1 MPHSA
6 VEGGSSSAMPSS
18 MPQNRTWHI
27 MHPVRGQ
34 IRLAMCLSGLSVLSG
49 IAFLL
54 FLAWS
59 IQLLIVQPASWPLL
73 TMVGAVL
80 CLCASYLLRLLAF
93 NQSHYA
99 AFRLENQIR
108 SALAEQLARIPLGEV
123 QRLGTGSL
131 AKIVQDDVKA
141 LHLFVADSTPLYARA
156 FVAPLC
162 TGALLFWLDWRL
174 ALAALLVLVIGAGM
188 LRLAMRN
195 AGEINQ
201 RYNHAREEVSTA
213 VIEFVQAMPVVR
225 TFDTGASTFGRYQ
238 QALENYLD
246 VLTRWYQQAGFS
258 ARFSFA
264 VLNPLPTLLVLCWV
278 AYGFYYAGELDFSL
292 WVAVLLLGNGMAEA
306 VMPMMALNH
315 MVAKTRLSISRI
327 QDVLA
332 LSPLP
337 ETESDALPA
346 DASVSFEQVSFRYDQ
361 HVSDWVLEDVSFQ
374 VPAGSVTALVGASGA
389 GKTTVARL
397 IPRFWDV
404 TAGRILIGGVDIRQ
418 MKTATLMQQVSFVFQ
433 EPFLFADTIAN
444 NIRLGLPEKS
454 MEEVIA
460 AATAAQAHDFIM
472 ALPQG
477 YDTLA
482 GERGQFLSGGQ
493 RQRIAIARALLHNRP
508 ILVLDEPTA
517 FADPENEAALL
528 AALGVLMQGKTVI
541 MVAHRLSTIR
551 DADQIV
557 VFDRGRLSES
567 GRHDVLLAAQ
577 GRYSELWRHYEQAQ
591 NWALGNAPYSTS
603 SSNGQSGDRA

>member
-1 MPHSA
+1 
-6 VEGGSSSAMPSS
+6 
-18 MPQNRTWHI
+18 

-34 IRLAMCLSGLSVLSG
+34 IRLAMCLSGLSVLAG

-54 FLAWS
+54 FLAWG
-59 IQLLIVQPASWPLL
+59 IRLLILQPASWPLL
-73 TMVGAVL
+73 TIVGAVL
-80 CLCASYLLRLLAF
+80 CLSASYLLRLLAF
-93 NQSHYA
+93 DQSHYA

-108 SALAEQLARIPLGEV
+108 IALAEQLARIPLGEV
-123 QRLGTGSL
+123 RRLGTGSL

-174 ALAALLVLVIGAGM
+174 ALAALLVLLVGAAV
-188 LRLAMRN
+188 LTLAMRD
-195 AGEINQ
+195 AGEMNQ
-201 RYNHAREEVSTA
+201 RYNQAREAVSTA

-238 QALENYLD
+238 QALEHYLD

-264 VLNPLPTLLVLCWV
+264 ILNPLPTLLVLCWV
-278 AYGFYYAGELDFSL
+278 AYGFYHSGDLDFSL

-306 VMPMMALNH
+306 IMPMMALNH

-337 ETESDALPA
+337 EAENDALPA
-346 DASVSFEQVSFRYDQ
+346 DASVSFEQVSFRYDR
-361 HVSDWVLEDVSFQ
+361 HVSNWVLEDVSFQ

-433 EPFLFADTIAN
+433 ESFLFADTIAN
-444 NIRLGLPEKS
+444 NIRLGVPEKS
-454 MEEVIA
+454 MDEVIA

-477 YDTLA
+477 YDTPA

-528 AALGVLMQGKTVI
+528 AALGVLMRGKTVI

-567 GRHDVLLAAQ
+567 GRHDALLVAQ

-591 NWALGNAPYSTS
+591 NWALGGAS
-603 SSNGQSGDRA
+603 SVNGQAGERA

>member
-1 MPHSA
+1 
-6 VEGGSSSAMPSS
+6 
-18 MPQNRTWHI
+18 

-34 IRLAMCLSGLSVLSG
+34 IRLAMCLSGLSVLAG

-174 ALAALLVLVIGAGM
+174 ALAALLVLVIGAVVLM
-188 LRLAMRN
+188 LAMRN
-195 AGEINQ
+195 AGEMNQ

-278 AYGFYYAGELDFSL
+278 AYGFYHAGELDFSL

-337 ETESDALPA
+337 EAESDALPA

-361 HVSDWVLEDVSFQ
+361 HASDWVLEEVSFQ

-433 EPFLFADTIAN
+433 ESFLFADTIAN

-454 MEEVIA
+454 MEEVIV

-477 YDTLA
+477 YDTLV

-528 AALGVLMQGKTVI
+528 AALGVLMRGKTVI

-567 GRHDVLLAAQ
+567 GRHEVLLAAQ

-591 NWALGNAPYSTS
+591 NWALGSAPCSTV
-603 SSNGQSGDRA
+603 SSNGRSGDRG

>member
-1 MPHSA
+1 
-6 VEGGSSSAMPSS
+6 
-18 MPQNRTWHI
+18 

-34 IRLAMCLSGLSVLSG
+34 IRLAMCLSGLSVLAG

-73 TMVGAVL
+73 AMSGAVL

-108 SALAEQLARIPLGEV
+108 RALAEQLARIPLGEA

-156 FVAPLC
+156 VVAPLC
-162 TGALLFWLDWRL
+162 TCVLLFWLDWRL
-174 ALAALLVLVIGAGM
+174 ALAALLVLVIGAVVLM
-188 LRLAMRN
+188 LAMRN
-195 AGEINQ
+195 AGEMNQ
-201 RYNHAREEVSTA
+201 RYNQAREEVSTA

-278 AYGFYYAGELDFSL
+278 TYGFYHSGEFDFSL

-337 ETESDALPA
+337 EAESDVLPA
-346 DASVSFEQVSFRYDQ
+346 DASVSVEQVSFRYDR
-361 HVSDWVLEDVSFQ
+361 HASDWVLEDVSFQ

-418 MKTATLMQQVSFVFQ
+418 MKTATLMKQVSFVFQ
-433 EPFLFADTIAN
+433 ESFLFADTIAN

-454 MEEVIA
+454 MEEVVA

-567 GRHDVLLAAQ
+567 GRHDALLAAQ
-577 GRYSELWRHYEQAQ
+577 GRYSDLWRHYEQAQ
-591 NWALGNAPYSTS
+591 NWALGSASCSTP
-603 SSNGQSGDRA
+603 SSNGPSGERA

>member
-1 MPHSA
+1 
-6 VEGGSSSAMPSS
+6 
-18 MPQNRTWHI
+18 

-34 IRLAMCLSGLSVLSG
+34 IRLAMCLSGLSVLAG

-73 TMVGAVL
+73 TMSGAVL

-108 SALAEQLARIPLGEV
+108 SALAEQLARIPLGEA

-156 FVAPLC
+156 IVAPLC

-174 ALAALLVLVIGAGM
+174 ALAALLVLVIGAVVLM
-188 LRLAMRN
+188 LAMRN
-195 AGEINQ
+195 AGEMNQ
-201 RYNHAREEVSTA
+201 RYNQAREEVSTA

-278 AYGFYYAGELDFSL
+278 AYGFYHSGELDFSL

-306 VMPMMALNH
+306 VMPMMVLNH

-337 ETESDALPA
+337 EAESDALPA
-346 DASVSFEQVSFRYDQ
+346 DASVSFEQVSFRYDR
-361 HVSDWVLEDVSFQ
+361 HASDWVLEDVSFQ
-374 VPAGSVTALVGASGA
+374 VPTGSVTALVGASGA

-404 TAGRILIGGVDIRQ
+404 TVGRILIGGVDIRQ

-433 EPFLFADTIAN
+433 ESFLFADTLAN

-567 GRHDVLLAAQ
+567 GRHDTLLAAQ
-577 GRYSELWRHYEQAQ
+577 GRYSDLWRHYEQAQ
-591 NWALGNAPYSTS
+591 NWALGSASCSTP
-603 SSNGQSGDRA
+603 SSNGPSGERA

>member
-1 MPHSA
+1 
-6 VEGGSSSAMPSS
+6 
-18 MPQNRTWHI
+18 

-34 IRLAMCLSGLSVLSG
+34 IRLAMCLSGLSVLAG
-49 IAFLL
+49 IAFLI

-108 SALAEQLARIPLGEV
+108 SALAEQLAQIPLGEV
-123 QRLGTGSL
+123 KRLGTGSL

-174 ALAALLVLVIGAGM
+174 ALAALLVLVIGAVVLM
-188 LRLAMRN
+188 LAMRN
-195 AGEINQ
+195 AGEMNQ
-201 RYNHAREEVSTA
+201 RYNQAREDVSTA

-278 AYGFYYAGELDFSL
+278 AYGFYHAGELDFSL

-337 ETESDALPA
+337 EAESDALPA

-361 HVSDWVLEDVSFQ
+361 HASDWVLEDVSFQ

-404 TAGRILIGGVDIRQ
+404 TTGRILIGSVDIRQ

-433 EPFLFADTIAN
+433 ESFLFADTIAN

-454 MEEVIA
+454 MEEVIT

-567 GRHDVLLAAQ
+567 GRHDALLAAQ

-591 NWALGNAPYSTS
+591 NWALGNAPCGTS
-603 SSNGQSGDRA
+603 SSNGRSGDRA

>member
-1 MPHSA
+1 
-6 VEGGSSSAMPSS
+6 
-18 MPQNRTWHI
+18 

-34 IRLAMCLSGLSVLSG
+34 IRLAMCLSGLSVLAG

-59 IQLLIVQPASWPLL
+59 IRLLILQPASWPLL

-80 CLCASYLLRLLAF
+80 CLSASYLLRLLAF
-93 NQSHYA
+93 DQSHYA

-108 SALAEQLARIPLGEV
+108 ITLAEQLARIPLGEV
-123 QRLGTGSL
+123 RRLGTGSL

-174 ALAALLVLVIGAGM
+174 ALAALLVLLVGAVV
-188 LRLAMRN
+188 LTLAMRD
-195 AGEINQ
+195 AGEMNQ
-201 RYNHAREEVSTA
+201 RYNQAREAVSTA

-238 QALENYLD
+238 QALEHYLD

-264 VLNPLPTLLVLCWV
+264 ILNPLPTLLVLCWV
-278 AYGFYYAGELDFSL
+278 AYGFYHSGDLDFSL

-306 VMPMMALNH
+306 IMPMMALNH

-337 ETESDALPA
+337 EAENDALPA
-346 DASVSFEQVSFRYDQ
+346 DASVSFEQVSFRYDR

-374 VPAGSVTALVGASGA
+374 VSAGSVTALVGASGA

-433 EPFLFADTIAN
+433 ESFLFADTIAN
-444 NIRLGLPEKS
+444 NIRLGVPEKS
-454 MEEVIA
+454 MDEVIA

-477 YDTLA
+477 YDTPA

-528 AALGVLMQGKTVI
+528 AALGVLMRGKTVI

-567 GRHDVLLAAQ
+567 GRHDALLVAQ

-591 NWALGNAPYSTS
+591 NWALGGAS
-603 SSNGQSGDRA
+603 SVNGQAGERA

>member
-1 MPHSA
+1 
-6 VEGGSSSAMPSS
+6 
-18 MPQNRTWHI
+18 

-34 IRLAMCLSGLSVLSG
+34 IRLAMCLSGLSVLAG

-59 IQLLIVQPASWPLL
+59 IQLLLVQPASWPLL
-73 TMVGAVL
+73 TMVGALL

-162 TGALLFWLDWRL
+162 TGTLLFWLDWRL
-174 ALAALLVLVIGAGM
+174 ALAALLVLVIGAVVLM
-188 LRLAMRN
+188 LAMRN
-195 AGEINQ
+195 AGEMNQ

-225 TFDTGASTFGRYQ
+225 TFDTGTSTFGRYQ

-246 VLTRWYQQAGFS
+246 VLTRWYQQAWFS

-278 AYGFYYAGELDFSL
+278 AYGFYHAGELDFSL

-361 HVSDWVLEDVSFQ
+361 HASDWVLEDVSFQ

-404 TAGRILIGGVDIRQ
+404 TVGRILIGGVDIRQ

-433 EPFLFADTIAN
+433 ESFLFADTIAN

-460 AATAAQAHDFIM
+460 AATAAQAHDFII

-528 AALGVLMQGKTVI
+528 AALGILMRGKTVI

-591 NWALGNAPYSTS
+591 NWALGNAPCSTS

>member
-1 MPHSA
+1 
-6 VEGGSSSAMPSS
+6 
-18 MPQNRTWHI
+18 

-34 IRLAMCLSGLSVLSG
+34 IRLAMCLSGLSVLAG

-73 TMVGAVL
+73 AMSGAVL

-108 SALAEQLARIPLGEV
+108 RALAEQLARIPLGEA

-156 FVAPLC
+156 VVAPLC
-162 TGALLFWLDWRL
+162 TCVLLFWLDWRL
-174 ALAALLVLVIGAGM
+174 ALAALLVLVIGAVVLM
-188 LRLAMRN
+188 LAMRN
-195 AGEINQ
+195 AGEMNQ
-201 RYNHAREEVSTA
+201 RYNQAREEVSTA

-278 AYGFYYAGELDFSL
+278 AYGFYHSGELDFSL

-337 ETESDALPA
+337 EAESDALPA
-346 DASVSFEQVSFRYDQ
+346 DASVSFEQVSFRYDW
-361 HVSDWVLEDVSFQ
+361 HASDWVLEDVSFQ
-374 VPAGSVTALVGASGA
+374 VQTGSVTALVGASGA

-418 MKTATLMQQVSFVFQ
+418 MKTATLMKQVSFVFQ
-433 EPFLFADTIAN
+433 ESFLFADTIAN

-454 MEEVIA
+454 MEEVVA

-557 VFDRGRLSES
+557 VFDRGQLSES
-567 GRHDVLLAAQ
+567 GRHDALLAAQ

-591 NWALGNAPYSTS
+591 NWALGSASP
-603 SSNGQSGDRA
+603 SNGPSGERA

>member
-1 MPHSA
+1 
-6 VEGGSSSAMPSS
+6 
-18 MPQNRTWHI
+18 

-34 IRLAMCLSGLSVLSG
+34 IRLAMCLSGLSVLAG

-59 IQLLIVQPASWPLL
+59 IQLLIVQSASWPLL
-73 TMVGAVL
+73 TMVGALL

-174 ALAALLVLVIGAGM
+174 ALAALLVLVIGAVVLM
-188 LRLAMRN
+188 LAMRN
-195 AGEINQ
+195 AGEMNQ

-361 HVSDWVLEDVSFQ
+361 HASDWVLEDVSFQ

-433 EPFLFADTIAN
+433 ESFLFADTIAN

-517 FADPENEAALL
+517 FADSENEAALL

-551 DADQIV
+551 DADQIM
-557 VFDRGRLSES
+557 VFDRGQLSES

>member
-1 MPHSA
+1 
-6 VEGGSSSAMPSS
+6 
-18 MPQNRTWHI
+18 

-34 IRLAMCLSGLSVLSG
+34 IRLAMCLSGLSVLAG

-73 TMVGAVL
+73 TMSGAIL

-108 SALAEQLARIPLGEV
+108 SALAEKLARIPLGEA

-156 FVAPLC
+156 VVAPLC

-174 ALAALLVLVIGAGM
+174 ALAALLVLVIGAVVLM
-188 LRLAMRN
+188 LAMRN
-195 AGEINQ
+195 AGEMNQ
-201 RYNHAREEVSTA
+201 RYNQAREEVSTA

-278 AYGFYYAGELDFSL
+278 TYGFYHSGEFDFSL

-337 ETESDALPA
+337 EAESDVLPA
-346 DASVSFEQVSFRYDQ
+346 DASVSVEQVSFRYDR
-361 HVSDWVLEDVSFQ
+361 HASDWVLEDVSFQ

-433 EPFLFADTIAN
+433 ESFLFADTIAN

-454 MEEVIA
+454 MEEVVA

-557 VFDRGRLSES
+557 VFDRGQLSES
-567 GRHDVLLAAQ
+567 GRHDALLAAQ

-591 NWALGNAPYSTS
+591 NWALGSASCSTP
-603 SSNGQSGDRA
+603 SSNGPSGDRA

>member
-1 MPHSA
+1 
-6 VEGGSSSAMPSS
+6 
-18 MPQNRTWHI
+18 

-34 IRLAMCLSGLSVLSG
+34 IRLAMCLSGLSVLAG

-59 IQLLIVQPASWPLL
+59 IQLLIVQSASWPLS
-73 TMVGAVL
+73 TMVGALL

-174 ALAALLVLVIGAGM
+174 ALAALLVLVIGAGVLM
-188 LRLAMRN
+188 LAMRN
-195 AGEINQ
+195 AGEMNQ

-361 HVSDWVLEDVSFQ
+361 HASDWVLEDVSFQ
-374 VPAGSVTALVGASGA
+374 VPVGSVTALVGASGA

-433 EPFLFADTIAN
+433 ESFLFADTIAN

-460 AATAAQAHDFIM
+460 AATAAQAHDFII

-528 AALGVLMQGKTVI
+528 AALGVLMRGKTVI

-591 NWALGNAPYSTS
+591 NWALGSAPCSTS
-603 SSNGQSGDRA
+603 SSNGRSGDRA

>member
-1 MPHSA
+1 
-6 VEGGSSSAMPSS
+6 
-18 MPQNRTWHI
+18 

-34 IRLAMCLSGLSVLSG
+34 IRLAMCLSGLSVLAG

-162 TGALLFWLDWRL
+162 TGTLLFWLDWRL
-174 ALAALLVLVIGAGM
+174 ALAALLVLVIGAGVLM
-188 LRLAMRN
+188 LAMRN
-195 AGEINQ
+195 AGEMNQ

-213 VIEFVQAMPVVR
+213 VIEFVQAMPVVC

-278 AYGFYYAGELDFSL
+278 AYGFYHAGELDFSL

-361 HVSDWVLEDVSFQ
+361 HASDWVLEDVSFQ
-374 VPAGSVTALVGASGA
+374 VPVGSVTALVGASGA

-433 EPFLFADTIAN
+433 ESFLFADSIAN

-567 GRHDVLLAAQ
+567 GRHDVLLVAQ

-591 NWALGNAPYSTS
+591 NWALGNAP
-603 SSNGQSGDRA
+603 SNGQSGERA

>member
-1 MPHSA
+1 
-6 VEGGSSSAMPSS
+6 
-18 MPQNRTWHI
+18 

-34 IRLAMCLSGLSVLSG
+34 IRLAMCLSGLSVLAG

-73 TMVGAVL
+73 TMVGALL

-174 ALAALLVLVIGAGM
+174 ALAALLVLVIGAVV

-195 AGEINQ
+195 AGEMNQ
-201 RYNHAREEVSTA
+201 RYNQAREEVSTA

-225 TFDTGASTFGRYQ
+225 SFDTGASTFGRYQ

-278 AYGFYYAGELDFSL
+278 AYGSYYAGELDFSL

-337 ETESDALPA
+337 EAESDALPA
-346 DASVSFEQVSFRYDQ
+346 DASVSFEQVGFRYDQ
-361 HVSDWVLEDVSFQ
+361 HASDWVLEDVSFQ

-389 GKTTVARL
+389 GKTSVARL

-433 EPFLFADTIAN
+433 ESFLFADSIAN

-460 AATAAQAHDFIM
+460 AATAAQAHHFII

-528 AALGVLMQGKTVI
+528 AALGILIRGKTVI

-591 NWALGNAPYSTS
+591 NWALGSAP
-603 SSNGQSGDRA
+603 SNGRSGDRA

>member
-6 VEGGSSSAMPSS
+6 VEGGSSAAAPPSR
-18 MPQNRTWHI
+18 PQNRAWHI
-27 MHPVRGQ
+27 MHPVRRQ
-34 IRLAMCLSGLSVLSG
+34 IRLAMCLSGLSVLAG

-80 CLCASYLLRLLAF
+80 CLSASYLLRLLAF

-174 ALAALLVLVIGAGM
+174 ALAALLVLIIGAVVLM
-188 LRLAMRN
+188 LAMRN
-195 AGEINQ
+195 AGEMNQ
-201 RYNHAREEVSTA
+201 RYNQAREEVSTA
-213 VIEFVQAMPVVR
+213 VIEFVQTMPVVR

-246 VLTRWYQQAGFS
+246 VLTHWYQQAGFS

-278 AYGFYYAGELDFSL
+278 AYGFYHASELDFSL

-337 ETESDALPA
+337 EAESDALPA
-346 DASVSFEQVSFRYDQ
+346 DASVSVEQVSFRYDR
-361 HVSDWVLEDVSFQ
+361 HASDWVLEDVSFQ

-433 EPFLFADTIAN
+433 ESFLFADTIAN

-454 MEEVIA
+454 MEEVIS

-567 GRHDVLLAAQ
+567 GRHDALLAAR
-577 GRYSELWRHYEQAQ
+577 GRYSALWRHYEQAQ
-591 NWALGNAPYSTS
+591 NWALGSAPCSTL

>member
-1 MPHSA
+1 
-6 VEGGSSSAMPSS
+6 
-18 MPQNRTWHI
+18 

-34 IRLAMCLSGLSVLSG
+34 IRLAMCLSGLSVLAG

-73 TMVGAVL
+73 TMSGAVL

-108 SALAEQLARIPLGEV
+108 SALAEQLARIPLGEA
-123 QRLGTGSL
+123 QHLGTGSL

-156 FVAPLC
+156 VVAPLC

-174 ALAALLVLVIGAGM
+174 ALAALLVLVIGAVVLM
-188 LRLAMRN
+188 LAMRN
-195 AGEINQ
+195 AGEMNQ
-201 RYNHAREEVSTA
+201 RYNQAREEVSTA

-278 AYGFYYAGELDFSL
+278 AYGFYHAGELDFSL

-337 ETESDALPA
+337 EAESDALPA
-346 DASVSFEQVSFRYDQ
+346 DASVSFEQVSFRYDR
-361 HVSDWVLEDVSFQ
+361 HASDWVLEDVSFQ

-404 TAGRILIGGVDIRQ
+404 TAGRILIGSVDIRQ

-433 EPFLFADTIAN
+433 ESFLFADTIAN

-454 MEEVIA
+454 MEEVVA

-567 GRHDVLLAAQ
+567 GRHDALLAAQ

-591 NWALGNAPYSTS
+591 NWALGSAPCSTS

>member
-6 VEGGSSSAMPSS
+6 VDSDSSAATSPST
-18 MPQNRTWHI
+18 PQRRAWQI

-34 IRLAMCLSGLSVLSG
+34 IRLAMFLSGLSVLAG

-54 FLAWS
+54 SLAWS
-59 IQLLIVQPASWPLL
+59 IQLLIVQPASWPRIP
-73 TMVGAVL
+73 MGGAVL
-80 CLCASYLLRLLAF
+80 CLCASYLLRLQAF

-108 SALAEQLARIPLGEV
+108 SALAERLACIPLGEV

-131 AKIVQDDVKA
+131 VKIVQDDVKA

-174 ALAALLVLVIGAGM
+174 ALAALLVLVVGAVVLM
-188 LRLAMRN
+188 LAMRH
-195 AGEINQ
+195 AGEMNQ
-201 RYNHAREEVSTA
+201 RYNQAREQVSAA

-238 QALENYLD
+238 LALENYLD

-264 VLNPLPTLLVLCWV
+264 VLNPLPTLLALCWV
-278 AYGFYYAGELDFSL
+278 AFGFYSHGSLDFGL

-315 MVAKTRLSISRI
+315 MVAKTRLSIARI

-332 LSPLP
+332 LPSLP
-337 ETESDALPA
+337 ETDSDAFPI
-346 DASVSFEQVSFRYDQ
+346 DASVHFEQVNFRYDRYA
-361 HVSDWVLEDVSFQ
+361 SDGVLEDVSFQ
-374 VPAGSVTALVGASGA
+374 VPAGSVTALVGSSGA

-418 MKTATLMQQVSFVFQ
+418 MKTETLMQQVSFVFQ
-433 EPFLFADTIAN
+433 ESFLFADTLAN
-444 NIRLGLPEKS
+444 NIRLGLPEKT
-454 MEEVIA
+454 MDEVIA

-472 ALPQG
+472 ALPHG

-528 AALGVLMQGKTVI
+528 AALGILMRGRTVI
-541 MVAHRLSTIR
+541 MIAHRLSTIR
-551 DADQIV
+551 DADQIL

-567 GRHDVLLAAQ
+567 GQHDALLAAQ

-591 NWALGNAPYSTS
+591 SWALGSVPPS
-603 SSNGQSGDRA
+603 SGQAGERV

>member
-1 MPHSA
+1 MY
-6 VEGGSSSAMPSS
+6 
-18 MPQNRTWHI
+18 
-27 MHPVRGQ
+27 PVRGQ
-34 IRLAMCLSGLSVLSG
+34 IRLAMCLSGLSVLAG

-54 FLAWS
+54 SLAWS
-59 IQLLIVQPASWPLL
+59 VQLLILQPASWPLRP
-73 TMVGAVL
+73 MSGAVL
-80 CLCASYLLRLLAF
+80 CLTVSYLLRLLAF
-93 NQSHYA
+93 NHSHYA

-108 SALAEQLARIPLGEV
+108 NALAEQLARIPLGEV

-131 AKIVQDDVKA
+131 AKILHDDVKA

-174 ALAALLVLVIGAGM
+174 ALAALLVLAIGAVVLM
-188 LRLAMRN
+188 LAMRD
-195 AGEINQ
+195 AGEMNQ
-201 RYNHAREEVSTA
+201 RYNQAREEVSTA

-225 TFDTGASTFGRYQ
+225 TFDTGAATFGRYQ

-246 VLTRWYQQAGFS
+246 VLTRWYRQAGFS

-264 VLNPLPTLLVLCWV
+264 VLNPLPTLLALCWV
-278 AYGFYYAGELDFSL
+278 AYSFYNHDRLDFGL
-292 WVAVLLLGNGMAEA
+292 WVGVLLLGNGMAEA

-332 LSPLP
+332 LPPLP
-337 ETESDALPA
+337 EAENDALPT
-346 DASVSFEQVSFRYDQ
+346 DASVCFEQVSFRYDRLA
-361 HVSDWVLEDVSFQ
+361 SDWVLEDVSFQ

-433 EPFLFADTIAN
+433 ESFLFADTLAN

-454 MEEVIA
+454 MDEVIA

-557 VFDRGRLSES
+557 VFDHGRLSES
-567 GRHDVLLAAQ
+567 GQHDVLLTAQ

-591 NWALGNAPYSTS
+591 QWALGGASPRI
-603 SSNGQSGDRA
+603 GQSEERT

>member
-1 MPHSA
+1 
-6 VEGGSSSAMPSS
+6 
-18 MPQNRTWHI
+18 

-34 IRLAMCLSGLSVLSG
+34 IRLAMCLSGLSVLAG

-59 IQLLIVQPASWPLL
+59 IRLLILQPASWPLL

-80 CLCASYLLRLLAF
+80 CLSASYLLRLLAF
-93 NQSHYA
+93 DQSHYA

-108 SALAEQLARIPLGEV
+108 ITLAEQLARIPLGEV
-123 QRLGTGSL
+123 RRLGTGSL

-174 ALAALLVLVIGAGM
+174 ALAALLVLLVGAVV
-188 LRLAMRN
+188 LTLAMRD
-195 AGEINQ
+195 AGEMNQ
-201 RYNHAREEVSTA
+201 RYNQAREAVSTA

-238 QALENYLD
+238 QALEHYLD

-264 VLNPLPTLLVLCWV
+264 ILNPLPTLLVLCWV
-278 AYGFYYAGELDFSL
+278 AYGFYHSGDLDFSL

-306 VMPMMALNH
+306 IMPMMALNH

-337 ETESDALPA
+337 EAENDALPV
-346 DASVSFEQVSFRYDQ
+346 DASVSFEQVSFRYDR

-433 EPFLFADTIAN
+433 ESFLFADTIAN
-444 NIRLGLPEKS
+444 NIRLGVPEKS
-454 MEEVIA
+454 MDEVIA
-460 AATAAQAHDFIM
+460 AATAAQAHDFIV

-477 YDTLA
+477 YDTPV

-528 AALGVLMQGKTVI
+528 AALGVLMRGKTVI

-567 GRHDVLLAAQ
+567 GRHDALLVAQ

-591 NWALGNAPYSTS
+591 NWALGGAS
-603 SSNGQSGDRA
+603 SVNGQAGERA

>member
-1 MPHSA
+1 
-6 VEGGSSSAMPSS
+6 
-18 MPQNRTWHI
+18 

-34 IRLAMCLSGLSVLSG
+34 IRLAMCLSGLSVLAG

-73 TMVGAVL
+73 TIVGALL

-174 ALAALLVLVIGAGM
+174 ALAALLVLVIGAVV

-195 AGEINQ
+195 AGEMNQ
-201 RYNHAREEVSTA
+201 RYNQAREDVSTA

-278 AYGFYYAGELDFSL
+278 AYGFYHAGELDFSL

-337 ETESDALPA
+337 EAESDALPA
-346 DASVSFEQVSFRYDQ
+346 DASVSVEQVSFRYDQ
-361 HVSDWVLEDVSFQ
+361 HASDWVLEDVSFQ

-404 TAGRILIGGVDIRQ
+404 TAGCILIGGVDIRQ

-433 EPFLFADTIAN
+433 ESFLFADTIAN

-454 MEEVIA
+454 MEEVVA

-591 NWALGNAPYSTS
+591 NWALGHAPCSTS
-603 SSNGQSGDRA
+603 LSNGQSGDRA

>member
-1 MPHSA
+1 
-6 VEGGSSSAMPSS
+6 
-18 MPQNRTWHI
+18 

-34 IRLAMCLSGLSVLSG
+34 IRLAMCLSGLSVLAG

-73 TMVGAVL
+73 TMSGAIL

-108 SALAEQLARIPLGEV
+108 SALAEKLARIPLGEA

-156 FVAPLC
+156 VVAPLC
-162 TGALLFWLDWRL
+162 TCVLLFWLDWRL
-174 ALAALLVLVIGAGM
+174 ALAALLVLVIGAVVLM
-188 LRLAMRN
+188 LAMRN
-195 AGEINQ
+195 AGEMNQ
-201 RYNHAREEVSTA
+201 RYNQAREEVSTA

-278 AYGFYYAGELDFSL
+278 AYGFYHSGELDFSL

-337 ETESDALPA
+337 EAESDALPA
-346 DASVSFEQVSFRYDQ
+346 DASVSFEQVSFRYDW
-361 HVSDWVLEDVSFQ
+361 HASDWVLEDVSFQ
-374 VPAGSVTALVGASGA
+374 VQTGSVTALVGASGA

-418 MKTATLMQQVSFVFQ
+418 MKTATLMKQVSFVFQ
-433 EPFLFADTIAN
+433 ESFLFADTIAN

-454 MEEVIA
+454 MEEVVA

-567 GRHDVLLAAQ
+567 GRHDALLAAQ
-577 GRYSELWRHYEQAQ
+577 GRYSDLWRHYEQAQ
-591 NWALGNAPYSTS
+591 NWALGSASCSTP
-603 SSNGQSGDRA
+603 SSNGPSGERA

>member
-1 MPHSA
+1 
-6 VEGGSSSAMPSS
+6 
-18 MPQNRTWHI
+18 

-34 IRLAMCLSGLSVLSG
+34 IRLAMCLSGLSVLAG

-54 FLAWS
+54 FLAWG
-59 IQLLIVQPASWPLL
+59 IRLLILQPASWPLL

-80 CLCASYLLRLLAF
+80 CLSASYLLRLLAF
-93 NQSHYA
+93 DQSHYA

-108 SALAEQLARIPLGEV
+108 IALAEQLARIPLGEV
-123 QRLGTGSL
+123 RRLGTGSL

-174 ALAALLVLVIGAGM
+174 ALAALLVLLVGAAV
-188 LRLAMRN
+188 LTLAMRD
-195 AGEINQ
+195 AGEMNQ
-201 RYNHAREEVSTA
+201 RYNQAREAVSTA

-238 QALENYLD
+238 QSLEHYLD

-264 VLNPLPTLLVLCWV
+264 ILNPLPTLLVLCWV
-278 AYGFYYAGELDFSL
+278 AYGFYHSGDLDFSL

-306 VMPMMALNH
+306 IMPMMALNH

-337 ETESDALPA
+337 EAENDALPA
-346 DASVSFEQVSFRYDQ
+346 DASVSFEQVSFRYDR

-374 VPAGSVTALVGASGA
+374 VPAGSVTVLVGASGA

-433 EPFLFADTIAN
+433 ESFLFADTIAN
-444 NIRLGLPEKS
+444 NIRLGVPEKS
-454 MEEVIA
+454 MDEVIA

-477 YDTLA
+477 YDTPA

-493 RQRIAIARALLHNRP
+493 RQRIAIVRALLHNRP

-528 AALGVLMQGKTVI
+528 AALGVLMRGKTVI

-567 GRHDVLLAAQ
+567 GRHDALLAEQ

-591 NWALGNAPYSTS
+591 NWALGGAS
-603 SSNGQSGDRA
+603 SVNGQAGERA

>member
-1 MPHSA
+1 
-6 VEGGSSSAMPSS
+6 
-18 MPQNRTWHI
+18 

-34 IRLAMCLSGLSVLSG
+34 IRLAMCLSGLSVLAG

-73 TMVGAVL
+73 TMVGALL

-174 ALAALLVLVIGAGM
+174 ALAALLVLVIGAGV

-195 AGEINQ
+195 AGEMNQ

-374 VPAGSVTALVGASGA
+374 VPAGSVTALVGTSGA

-404 TAGRILIGGVDIRQ
+404 TVGRILIGGVDIRQ

-433 EPFLFADTIAN
+433 ESFLFADSIAN

-528 AALGVLMQGKTVI
+528 AALGILMRGKTVI

-591 NWALGNAPYSTS
+591 NWALGNAP
-603 SSNGQSGDRA
+603 SNGQSGERA

>member
-1 MPHSA
+1 
-6 VEGGSSSAMPSS
+6 
-18 MPQNRTWHI
+18 

-34 IRLAMCLSGLSVLSG
+34 IRLAMCLSGLSVLVG

-73 TMVGAVL
+73 TMSGAVL

-156 FVAPLC
+156 VVAPLC

-174 ALAALLVLVIGAGM
+174 ALAALLVLVIGAVVLM
-188 LRLAMRN
+188 LAMRN
-195 AGEINQ
+195 AGEMNQ
-201 RYNHAREEVSTA
+201 RYNQAREEVSTA

-278 AYGFYYAGELDFSL
+278 AYGFYHAGELDFSL

-337 ETESDALPA
+337 EAESDVLPA
-346 DASVSFEQVSFRYDQ
+346 DASVSVEQVSFRYDR
-361 HVSDWVLEDVSFQ
+361 HASDWVLEDISFQ
-374 VPAGSVTALVGASGA
+374 VSAGSVTALVGASGA

-433 EPFLFADTIAN
+433 ESFLFADTIAN

-454 MEEVIA
+454 MEEVVA

-567 GRHDVLLAAQ
+567 GRHDALLAAQ
-577 GRYSELWRHYEQAQ
+577 GRYSDLWRHYEQAQ
-591 NWALGNAPYSTS
+591 NWALGSAPCSTS
-603 SSNGQSGDRA
+603 SSNGPSGDRA

>member
-1 MPHSA
+1 
-6 VEGGSSSAMPSS
+6 
-18 MPQNRTWHI
+18 

-34 IRLAMCLSGLSVLSG
+34 IRLAMCLSGLSVLAG

-54 FLAWS
+54 FLAWG
-59 IQLLIVQPASWPLL
+59 IRLLILQPASWPLL

-80 CLCASYLLRLLAF
+80 CLSASYLLRLLAF
-93 NQSHYA
+93 DQSHYA
-99 AFRLENQIR
+99 AFLLENQIR
-108 SALAEQLARIPLGEV
+108 IALAEQLARIPLGEV
-123 QRLGTGSL
+123 RRLGTGSL

-162 TGALLFWLDWRL
+162 TGALLFWLGWRL
-174 ALAALLVLVIGAGM
+174 ALAALLVLLVGAVV
-188 LRLAMRN
+188 LTLAMRD
-195 AGEINQ
+195 AGEMNQ
-201 RYNHAREEVSTA
+201 RYNQAREAVSTA

-238 QALENYLD
+238 QALEHYLD

-264 VLNPLPTLLVLCWV
+264 ILNPLPTLLVLCWV
-278 AYGFYYAGELDFSL
+278 AYGFYHSGDLDFSL

-306 VMPMMALNH
+306 IMPMMALNH

-337 ETESDALPA
+337 EAENDALPV
-346 DASVSFEQVSFRYDQ
+346 DASVSFEQVSFRYDR

-433 EPFLFADTIAN
+433 ESFLFADTIAN
-444 NIRLGLPEKS
+444 NIRLGVPEKS
-454 MEEVIA
+454 MDEVIA

-477 YDTLA
+477 YDTPA

-528 AALGVLMQGKTVI
+528 AALGVLMRGKTVI

-557 VFDRGRLSES
+557 VFDCGRLSES
-567 GRHDVLLAAQ
+567 GRHDALLVAQ

-591 NWALGNAPYSTS
+591 NWALGGAS
-603 SSNGQSGDRA
+603 SVNGQAGERA

>member
-1 MPHSA
+1 
-6 VEGGSSSAMPSS
+6 
-18 MPQNRTWHI
+18 

-34 IRLAMCLSGLSVLSG
+34 IRLAMCLSGLSVLAG

-54 FLAWS
+54 FLAWG
-59 IQLLIVQPASWPLL
+59 IRLLILQPASWPLL

-80 CLCASYLLRLLAF
+80 CLSASYLLRLLAF
-93 NQSHYA
+93 DQSHYA

-108 SALAEQLARIPLGEV
+108 ITLAEQLARIPLGEV
-123 QRLGTGSL
+123 RRLGTGSL

-174 ALAALLVLVIGAGM
+174 ALAALLVLLVGAAV
-188 LRLAMRN
+188 LTLAMRD
-195 AGEINQ
+195 AGEMNQ
-201 RYNHAREEVSTA
+201 RYNLAREAVSTA

-238 QALENYLD
+238 QALEHYLD
-246 VLTRWYQQAGFS
+246 VLMRWYQQAGFS

-264 VLNPLPTLLVLCWV
+264 ILNPLPTLLVLCWV
-278 AYGFYYAGELDFSL
+278 AYGFYHSGDLDFSL

-306 VMPMMALNH
+306 IMPMMALNH

-337 ETESDALPA
+337 EAENDALPA
-346 DASVSFEQVSFRYDQ
+346 DASVSFEQVSFRYDR

-433 EPFLFADTIAN
+433 ESFLFADTIAN
-444 NIRLGLPEKS
+444 NIRLGVPEKS
-454 MEEVIA
+454 MDEVIA

-477 YDTLA
+477 YDTPA

-528 AALGVLMQGKTVI
+528 AALGVLMRGKTVI

-567 GRHDVLLAAQ
+567 GRHDALLVAQ

-591 NWALGNAPYSTS
+591 NWALGGAS
-603 SSNGQSGDRA
+603 SVNGQAGERA

>member
-1 MPHSA
+1 
-6 VEGGSSSAMPSS
+6 
-18 MPQNRTWHI
+18 

-34 IRLAMCLSGLSVLSG
+34 IRLAMCLSGLSVLAG

-54 FLAWS
+54 FLAWG
-59 IQLLIVQPASWPLL
+59 IRLLILQPASWPLL

-80 CLCASYLLRLLAF
+80 CLSASYLLRLLAF
-93 NQSHYA
+93 DQSHYA

-108 SALAEQLARIPLGEV
+108 ITLAEQLARIPLGEV
-123 QRLGTGSL
+123 RRLGTGSL

-174 ALAALLVLVIGAGM
+174 ALAALLVLLVGAVV
-188 LRLAMRN
+188 LTLAMRD
-195 AGEINQ
+195 AGEMNQ
-201 RYNHAREEVSTA
+201 RYNQAREAVSTA

-238 QALENYLD
+238 QALEHYLD
-246 VLTRWYQQAGFS
+246 VLTHWYQQAGFS

-264 VLNPLPTLLVLCWV
+264 ILNPLPTLLVLCWV
-278 AYGFYYAGELDFSL
+278 AYGFYHSGDLDFSL

-306 VMPMMALNH
+306 IMPMMALNH

-337 ETESDALPA
+337 EAENDALPA
-346 DASVSFEQVSFRYDQ
+346 DASVSFEQVSFRYDR

-433 EPFLFADTIAN
+433 ESFLFADTIAN
-444 NIRLGLPEKS
+444 NIRLGVPEKS
-454 MEEVIA
+454 MDEVIA
-460 AATAAQAHDFIM
+460 AATAAQAHDFIV

-477 YDTLA
+477 YDTPA

-528 AALGVLMQGKTVI
+528 AALGVLMRGKTVI

-567 GRHDVLLAAQ
+567 GRHDALLVAQ

-591 NWALGNAPYSTS
+591 NWALGGAS
-603 SSNGQSGDRA
+603 SVNGQAGERA

>member
-1 MPHSA
+1 
-6 VEGGSSSAMPSS
+6 
-18 MPQNRTWHI
+18 

-34 IRLAMCLSGLSVLSG
+34 IRLAMCLSGLSVLAG

-59 IQLLIVQPASWPLL
+59 IQLLVVQPASWPLL
-73 TMVGAVL
+73 AMSGAVL

-108 SALAEQLARIPLGEV
+108 SALAEKLARIPLGEA

-156 FVAPLC
+156 VVAPLC

-174 ALAALLVLVIGAGM
+174 ALAALLVLVIGAVVLM
-188 LRLAMRN
+188 LAMRN
-195 AGEINQ
+195 AGEMNQ
-201 RYNHAREEVSTA
+201 RYNQAREEVSTA

-278 AYGFYYAGELDFSL
+278 AYGFYHSGELDFSL

-337 ETESDALPA
+337 EAESDALPA
-346 DASVSFEQVSFRYDQ
+346 DASVSFEQVSFRYDR
-361 HVSDWVLEDVSFQ
+361 HASDWVLEDVSFQ
-374 VPAGSVTALVGASGA
+374 VPTGSVTALVGASGA

-404 TAGRILIGGVDIRQ
+404 TVGRILIGGVDIRQ

-433 EPFLFADTIAN
+433 ESFLFADTLAN

-493 RQRIAIARALLHNRP
+493 RQRIAIARSLLHNRP

-567 GRHDVLLAAQ
+567 GRHDALLAAQ
-577 GRYSELWRHYEQAQ
+577 GRYSDLWRHYEQAQ
-591 NWALGNAPYSTS
+591 NWALGSASCSTP
-603 SSNGQSGDRA
+603 SSNGPSGERA

>member
-1 MPHSA
+1 
-6 VEGGSSSAMPSS
+6 
-18 MPQNRTWHI
+18 

-34 IRLAMCLSGLSVLSG
+34 IRLAMCLSGLSVLAG

-73 TMVGAVL
+73 TMVGALL

-162 TGALLFWLDWRL
+162 TGTLLFWLDWRL
-174 ALAALLVLVIGAGM
+174 ALAALLVLVIGAVV
-188 LRLAMRN
+188 LILAMRN
-195 AGEINQ
+195 AGEMNQ

-278 AYGFYYAGELDFSL
+278 AYGFYCVGELDFSL

-361 HVSDWVLEDVSFQ
+361 HASDWVLEDVSFQ

-433 EPFLFADTIAN
+433 ESFLFADSIAN

-477 YDTLA
+477 YDTQA

-551 DADQIV
+551 DANQIV

-567 GRHDVLLAAQ
+567 GRHDVLLAAR

-591 NWALGNAPYSTS
+591 NWALGSAPCSTVP
-603 SSNGQSGDRA
+603 SNGRSGDRA

>member
-1 MPHSA
+1 
-6 VEGGSSSAMPSS
+6 
-18 MPQNRTWHI
+18 

-34 IRLAMCLSGLSVLSG
+34 IRLAMCLSGLSVLAG

-73 TMVGAVL
+73 AMSGAVL

-108 SALAEQLARIPLGEV
+108 RALAEQLARIPLGEA

-156 FVAPLC
+156 VVAPLC

-174 ALAALLVLVIGAGM
+174 ALAALLVLVIGAVVLM
-188 LRLAMRN
+188 LAMRN
-195 AGEINQ
+195 AGEMNQ
-201 RYNHAREEVSTA
+201 RYNQAREEVSTA

-278 AYGFYYAGELDFSL
+278 TYGFYHAGEFDFSL

-337 ETESDALPA
+337 EAESDALPA
-346 DASVSFEQVSFRYDQ
+346 DASVSVEQVSFRYDQ
-361 HVSDWVLEDVSFQ
+361 HASDWVLEDVSFQ

-404 TAGRILIGGVDIRQ
+404 TAGCILIGGVDIRQ

-433 EPFLFADTIAN
+433 ESFLFADTIAN

-454 MEEVIA
+454 MEEVVA

-591 NWALGNAPYSTS
+591 NWALGHAPCSTS
-603 SSNGQSGDRA
+603 LSNGQSGDRA

>member
-1 MPHSA
+1 
-6 VEGGSSSAMPSS
+6 
-18 MPQNRTWHI
+18 

-34 IRLAMCLSGLSVLSG
+34 IRLAMCLSGLSVLAG

-59 IQLLIVQPASWPLL
+59 IQLLIVQPASWPLS
-73 TMVGAVL
+73 TMVGALL

-162 TGALLFWLDWRL
+162 TGTLLFWLDWRL
-174 ALAALLVLVIGAGM
+174 ALAALLVLVIGAGVLM
-188 LRLAMRN
+188 LAMRN
-195 AGEINQ
+195 AGEMNQ

-278 AYGFYYAGELDFSL
+278 AYGFYHVGELDFSL
-292 WVAVLLLGNGMAEA
+292 WIAVLLLGNGMAEA

-361 HVSDWVLEDVSFQ
+361 HASDWVLEDVSFQ

-433 EPFLFADTIAN
+433 ESFLFADSIAN

-528 AALGVLMQGKTVI
+528 AALGVLMRGKTVI

-591 NWALGNAPYSTS
+591 NWALGSAPCSTS
-603 SSNGQSGDRA
+603 SSNGQSGERA

>member
-1 MPHSA
+1 
-6 VEGGSSSAMPSS
+6 
-18 MPQNRTWHI
+18 

-34 IRLAMCLSGLSVLSG
+34 IRLAMCLSGLSVLAG

-54 FLAWS
+54 SLAWS
-59 IQLLIVQPASWPLL
+59 IQLLILQPASWPLRP
-73 TMVGAVL
+73 MSGAVL
-80 CLCASYLLRLLAF
+80 CLTASYLLRLLAF
-93 NQSHYA
+93 NHSHYA

-131 AKIVQDDVKA
+131 AKILHDDVKA

-174 ALAALLVLVIGAGM
+174 ALAALLVLAIGSVVLM
-188 LRLAMRN
+188 LAMRD
-195 AGEINQ
+195 AGEMNQ
-201 RYNHAREEVSTA
+201 RYNQAREEVSTA

-225 TFDTGASTFGRYQ
+225 TFDTGAATFGRYQ

-246 VLTRWYQQAGFS
+246 VLTRWYRQAGFS

-264 VLNPLPTLLVLCWV
+264 VLNPLPTLLALCWV
-278 AYGFYYAGELDFSL
+278 AYSFYNHDRLDFGL
-292 WVAVLLLGNGMAEA
+292 WVGVLLLGNGMAEA

-332 LSPLP
+332 LPPLP
-337 ETESDALPA
+337 EAENDALPT
-346 DASVSFEQVSFRYDQ
+346 DASVCFEQVSFRYDRLA
-361 HVSDWVLEDVSFQ
+361 SDWVLEDVSFQ

-433 EPFLFADTIAN
+433 ESFLFADTLAN

-454 MEEVIA
+454 MDEVIA

-477 YDTLA
+477 YETLA

-557 VFDRGRLSES
+557 VFDHGRLSES
-567 GRHDVLLAAQ
+567 GQHDVLLTAQ

-591 NWALGNAPYSTS
+591 QWALGGASPRI
-603 SSNGQSGDRA
+603 GQSEERT

>member
-1 MPHSA
+1 
-6 VEGGSSSAMPSS
+6 
-18 MPQNRTWHI
+18 

-34 IRLAMCLSGLSVLSG
+34 IRLAMCLSGLSVLAG

-54 FLAWS
+54 FLAWG
-59 IQLLIVQPASWPLL
+59 IRLLILQPASWPLL

-80 CLCASYLLRLLAF
+80 CLSASYLLRLLAF
-93 NQSHYA
+93 DQSHYA

-108 SALAEQLARIPLGEV
+108 IALAEQLARIPLGEV
-123 QRLGTGSL
+123 RRLGTGSL

-174 ALAALLVLVIGAGM
+174 ALAALLVLLVGAAV
-188 LRLAMRN
+188 LTLAMRD
-195 AGEINQ
+195 AGEMNQ
-201 RYNHAREEVSTA
+201 RYNQAREAVSTA

-238 QALENYLD
+238 QALEHYLD

-264 VLNPLPTLLVLCWV
+264 ILNPLPTLLVLCWV
-278 AYGFYYAGELDFSL
+278 AYGFYHSGDLDFSL

-306 VMPMMALNH
+306 IMPMMALNH

-337 ETESDALPA
+337 EAENDALPA
-346 DASVSFEQVSFRYDQ
+346 DASVSFEQVSFRYDR

-433 EPFLFADTIAN
+433 ESFLFADTIAN
-444 NIRLGLPEKS
+444 NIRLGVPEKS
-454 MEEVIA
+454 MDEVIA
-460 AATAAQAHDFIM
+460 AATAAQAHDFIV

-477 YDTLA
+477 YDTPV

-493 RQRIAIARALLHNRP
+493 RQRITIARALLHNRP

-528 AALGVLMQGKTVI
+528 AALGVLMRGKTVI

-567 GRHDVLLAAQ
+567 GRHDALLVAQ

-591 NWALGNAPYSTS
+591 NWALGGAS
-603 SSNGQSGDRA
+603 SVNGQAGERA

>member
-1 MPHSA
+1 
-6 VEGGSSSAMPSS
+6 
-18 MPQNRTWHI
+18 

-34 IRLAMCLSGLSVLSG
+34 IRLAMCLSGLSVLAG

-73 TMVGAVL
+73 AMSGAVL

-108 SALAEQLARIPLGEV
+108 RALAEQLARIPLGEA

-156 FVAPLC
+156 VVAPLC

-174 ALAALLVLVIGAGM
+174 ALAALLVLVIGAVVLM
-188 LRLAMRN
+188 LAMRN
-195 AGEINQ
+195 AGEMNQ
-201 RYNHAREEVSTA
+201 RYNQAREEVSTA

-278 AYGFYYAGELDFSL
+278 AYGFYHSGELDFSL

-337 ETESDALPA
+337 EAESDALPA
-346 DASVSFEQVSFRYDQ
+346 DASVSFEQVSFRYDW
-361 HVSDWVLEDVSFQ
+361 HASDWVLEDVSFQ
-374 VPAGSVTALVGASGA
+374 VQTGSVTALVGASGA

-418 MKTATLMQQVSFVFQ
+418 MKTATLMKQVSFVFQ
-433 EPFLFADTIAN
+433 ESFLFADTIAN

-567 GRHDVLLAAQ
+567 GRHDALLAAQ

-591 NWALGNAPYSTS
+591 NWALGSASCSTP
-603 SSNGQSGDRA
+603 SSNGPSGDRA

>member
-1 MPHSA
+1 
-6 VEGGSSSAMPSS
+6 
-18 MPQNRTWHI
+18 

-34 IRLAMCLSGLSVLSG
+34 IRLAMCLSGLSVLAG

-59 IQLLIVQPASWPLL
+59 IRLLILQPASWPLL

-141 LHLFVADSTPLYARA
+141 LHLFVADSTPLYTRA

-174 ALAALLVLVIGAGM
+174 ALAALLVLVIGAVVLM
-188 LRLAMRN
+188 LAMRN
-195 AGEINQ
+195 AGEMNQ
-201 RYNHAREEVSTA
+201 RYNQAREDVSTA

-264 VLNPLPTLLVLCWV
+264 VLNPLPTLLVLCWA
-278 AYGFYYAGELDFSL
+278 AYGFYHAGDLDFSL
-292 WVAVLLLGNGMAEA
+292 WIAVLLLGNGMAEA

-337 ETESDALPA
+337 EAESDALPV
-346 DASVSFEQVSFRYDQ
+346 DASVSFEQVGFRYDQ
-361 HVSDWVLEDVSFQ
+361 HASDWVLEDVSFQ

-433 EPFLFADTIAN
+433 ESFLFADTIAN

-567 GRHDVLLAAQ
+567 GRHEALLAAQ
-577 GRYSELWRHYEQAQ
+577 GRYSALWRHYEQAQ
-591 NWALGNAPYSTS
+591 NWALGSTS
-603 SSNGQSGDRA
+603 SSNGQSGERA

>member
-1 MPHSA
+1 
-6 VEGGSSSAMPSS
+6 
-18 MPQNRTWHI
+18 

-34 IRLAMCLSGLSVLSG
+34 IRLAMCLSGLSVLVG

-59 IQLLIVQPASWPLL
+59 IQLLIVQPASWPLS
-73 TMVGAVL
+73 TMVGALL

-174 ALAALLVLVIGAGM
+174 ALAALLVLAIGAVV
-188 LRLAMRN
+188 LSLARRN
-195 AGEINQ
+195 AGEMNQ
-201 RYNHAREEVSTA
+201 RYNHAREAVSTA

-264 VLNPLPTLLVLCWV
+264 VLNPLPTLLALCWV

-306 VMPMMALNH
+306 VMPMMSLNH

-337 ETESDALPA
+337 EAESDALPA

-361 HVSDWVLEDVSFQ
+361 HASDWVLEDVSFQ
-374 VPAGSVTALVGASGA
+374 VPVGSVTALVGASGA

-433 EPFLFADTIAN
+433 ESFLFADTIAN

-528 AALGVLMQGKTVI
+528 AALGVLMRGKTVI

-591 NWALGNAPYSTS
+591 NWALGNAPCSTL
-603 SSNGQSGDRA
+603 SSNGRSGDRA

>member
-1 MPHSA
+1 
-6 VEGGSSSAMPSS
+6 
-18 MPQNRTWHI
+18 

-34 IRLAMCLSGLSVLSG
+34 IRLAMCLSGLSVLAG
-49 IAFLL
+49 IVFLL

-73 TMVGAVL
+73 TMSGAVL

-108 SALAEQLARIPLGEV
+108 RALAEQLARIPLGEA

-156 FVAPLC
+156 VVAPLC
-162 TGALLFWLDWRL
+162 TGALLLWLDWRL
-174 ALAALLVLVIGAGM
+174 ALAALLVLVIGAVVLM
-188 LRLAMRN
+188 LAMRN
-195 AGEINQ
+195 AGEMNQ
-201 RYNHAREEVSTA
+201 RYNQAREEVSTA

-278 AYGFYYAGELDFSL
+278 AYGFYHSGELDFSL

-337 ETESDALPA
+337 EAESDALPA
-346 DASVSFEQVSFRYDQ
+346 DASVSFEQVSFRYDR
-361 HVSDWVLEDVSFQ
+361 HASDWVLEDVSFQ
-374 VPAGSVTALVGASGA
+374 VPTGSVTALVGASGA

-433 EPFLFADTIAN
+433 ESFLFADTLAN

-454 MEEVIA
+454 MEEVVA

-567 GRHDVLLAAQ
+567 GCHDALLAAQ
-577 GRYSELWRHYEQAQ
+577 GRYSDLWRHYEQAQ
-591 NWALGNAPYSTS
+591 NWALGSASCSTP
-603 SSNGQSGDRA
+603 SSNGPSGERA

>member
-1 MPHSA
+1 
-6 VEGGSSSAMPSS
+6 
-18 MPQNRTWHI
+18 

-34 IRLAMCLSGLSVLSG
+34 IRLAMCLSGLSVLAG

-73 TMVGAVL
+73 TMVGALL

-162 TGALLFWLDWRL
+162 TGTLLFWLDWRL
-174 ALAALLVLVIGAGM
+174 ALAALLVLVIGAVVLM
-188 LRLAMRN
+188 LAMRN
-195 AGEINQ
+195 AGEMNQ

-278 AYGFYYAGELDFSL
+278 AYGFYCAGELDFSL

-327 QDVLA
+327 QDVLV
-332 LSPLP
+332 LSPLS

-361 HVSDWVLEDVSFQ
+361 HSSDWVLEDVSFQ
-374 VPAGSVTALVGASGA
+374 MPAGSITALVGASGA

-404 TAGRILIGGVDIRQ
+404 TAGRILIGGADIRQ

-433 EPFLFADTIAN
+433 ESFLFADSIAN

-528 AALGVLMQGKTVI
+528 AALGVLMRGKTVI

-591 NWALGNAPYSTS
+591 NWALGSAPCSTS
-603 SSNGQSGDRA
+603 SSNGRSGDRA